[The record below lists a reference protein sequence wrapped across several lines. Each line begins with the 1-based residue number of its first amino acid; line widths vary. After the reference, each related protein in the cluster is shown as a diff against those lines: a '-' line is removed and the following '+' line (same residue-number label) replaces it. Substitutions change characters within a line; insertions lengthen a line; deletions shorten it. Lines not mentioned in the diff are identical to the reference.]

1 MNKIYFAIALLGTS
15 FILFSCN
22 NNGTNNTKTITNH
35 IERNSA
41 ADSGVKIGNQIWTSF
56 NLDVSKFRNGDEI
69 FYAKSIEEWKKA
81 GNEKKP
87 AWCYFKDDPSTG
99 DKFGKLYN
107 WFAVND
113 ARGLA
118 PEGWHIPTN
127 IECEDLM
134 FALGGKEIAGKKLKS
149 KTDWKSDGSN
159 VNDNSSGFNAFPA
172 GSRDMD
178 GVSDGIEYNSSW
190 WTANEE
196 KDAEGLDAIYFAVYF
211 DADVAS
217 IYLKERKSEGH
228 SIRCVKNVKK
238 Q

>member
-1 MNKIYFAIALLGTS
+1 MKKTNIAIALLGTS
-15 FILFSCN
+15 VLLFSCS
-22 NNGTNNTKTITNH
+22 NNGTNNTKTTINH
-35 IERNSA
+35 AERNIAS
-41 ADSGVKIGNQIWTSF
+41 DSGVKIGEQVWASF
-56 NLDVSKFRNGDEI
+56 NLDVNKFRNGDEI
-69 FYAKSIEEWKKA
+69 FFAKSVEEWKKA

-87 AWCYFKDDPSTG
+87 AWCYFNDNPSNG
-99 DKFGKLYN
+99 DKYGKLYN
-107 WFAVND
+107 WFAVD
-113 ARGLA
+113 DKRGLA

-149 KTDWKSDGSN
+149 KTGWSLDKE
-159 VNDNSSGFNAFPA
+159 NDNSSGFSALPA

-196 KDAEGLDAIYFAVYF
+196 KDAEGLDANYFAVYF
-211 DADVAS
+211 DADAAS

-238 Q
+238 P